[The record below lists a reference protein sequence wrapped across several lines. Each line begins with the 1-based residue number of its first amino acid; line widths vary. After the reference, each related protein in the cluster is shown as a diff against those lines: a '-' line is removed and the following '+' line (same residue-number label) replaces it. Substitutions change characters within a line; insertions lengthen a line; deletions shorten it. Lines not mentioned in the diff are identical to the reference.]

1 MFVTK
6 LNSDLGGKITAT
18 GLGSDIVGIRIKLA
32 GAYDVIINYGTI
44 NTEYLS
50 PGVLYKNI
58 LFPLSFNDAGAYTIS
73 VTPAQLSNKVVSGLY
88 TNRDKAGFTVLAAHP
103 DFTQG
108 ATLQCG
114 FICIGYASAPK

>member
-1 MFVTK
+1 MFDE
-6 LNSDLGGKITAT
+6 NSDLGEKITAT

-73 VTPAQLSNKVVSGLY
+73 VTPAQASNKVVSGLY
-88 TNRDKAGFTVLAAHP
+88 TNRAKAGFTVLAAHP

-114 FICIGYASAPK
+114 FICIGYAPK